1 MLGLKITPDAVVR
14 VVKEFVE
21 EKKLMETSVQI
32 GSSKTIVDAREEKRK
47 RSDGGV
53 LAYWHRVSEALPA
66 DTVHVWS
73 ALEKGM
79 REYYEILQQRSSLV
93 SDIESLRKQNM
104 ELSVL
109 LQQYLNDKVVDELVI
124 PPTMMMR

>member
-1 MLGLKITPDAVVR
+1 MLGLKITLTQSR

-53 LAYWHRVSEALPA
+53 LAYWHRVSEAA
-66 DTVHVWS
+66 S
-73 ALEKGM
+73 
-79 REYYEILQQRSSLV
+79 
-93 SDIESLRKQNM
+93 
-104 ELSVL
+104 
-109 LQQYLNDKVVDELVI
+109 
-124 PPTMMMR
+124 

>member
-1 MLGLKITPDAVVR
+1 MAVFWR
-14 VVKEFVE
+14 
-21 EKKLMETSVQI
+21 I
-32 GSSKTIVDAREEKRK
+32 GIASLRQ
-47 RSDGGV
+47 
-53 LAYWHRVSEALPA
+53 PA

-79 REYYEILQQRSSLV
+79 REYEILQQRSSLV
-93 SDIESLRKQNM
+93 SDIESSEANM

-124 PPTMMMR
+124 LPL